1 MKFKIDSIKLKED
14 MLNVQGWA
22 IGSSKD
28 SVISYSL
35 EKSEGAEVDFEL
47 VKRRR
52 DDVSHIYFG
61 SISDQEFGFDINF
74 PYNSAEK
81 YLLYISA
88 DSKTGKVRLDKQNIK
103 RYQSSSYRKLDK
115 LKDLCNMETVKV
127 ALSFL
132 KKHGLRA
139 LLHKSVN
146 KLKGLDDDYIYSEW
160 FDKTKPSKE
169 DIELQRRAVFGY
181 MPKIS
186 IVIPVFKTPDDYL
199 RQLLDS
205 LLNQTYEKIEVCLA
219 DGSGVEASKEAVI
232 KEYTRRDDRLLYKL
246 LEKNLGLS
254 GNTNEAIAMSTGD
267 YIVFCDHDDILTEY
281 AMYEI
286 VKALNEHNKPEFI
299 YSDEDKIDITGSTVF
314 DPQFKPD
321 FNIDMLRSVN
331 YICHLVA
338 VKRDLINRIGVL
350 NPEFD
355 GAQDYDFVLR
365 ATEEAK
371 GIVHIPKVLYHWR
384 SHIGSTADNP
394 ESKLYAFEAGERA
407 LRAHYK
413 RALPDMKLS
422 GIEKG
427 VDYGVYHAKF
437 DIEESLISVIIPN
450 KDHIRDLDKAIRS
463 LIGGSYKN
471 LEIIVVENN
480 SKDEET
486 FEYYKKISAEFNFV
500 KVVNWEREFNYSAIN
515 NFGVSFAQG
524 EKLLFLNNDVELKN
538 PDLIREMCYYM
549 QRDDVGVC
557 GARLLYEDDTIQHA
571 GVVVGFGGIAGH
583 TFIGLHETQ
592 NSYCH
597 RAMIAQNYSAVT
609 AACMMSKRSAFDKV
623 GGFSEELAVAFNDID
638 YCMKIRSLGL
648 LVVYTPYALAYHYES
663 KSRGLEDT
671 PEKVERFNREIAA
684 FMKKWPDILKNGD
697 PYYNPNLTL
706 RKSDFALRD
715 LLKEAIGEPYHIE
728 GIERYL

>member
-1 MKFKIDSIKLKED
+1 MKLKIDSIKLRD
-14 MLNVQGWA
+14 DILNVHGWA
-22 IGSSKD
+22 IGSHKD
-28 SVISYSL
+28 STVDYKL
-35 EKSEGAEVDFEL
+35 EKSDGSIQDFEL

-61 SISDQEFGFDINF
+61 SIAEQEFGFDIHF
-74 PYNSAEK
+74 PYNNSEK
-81 YLLYISA
+81 YILYISA
-88 DSKTGKVRLDKQNIK
+88 EGKTRKVNLDEQNIAKYQSASYRRLDKI
-103 RYQSSSYRKLDK
+103 
-115 LKDLCNMETVKV
+115 KDLCNMETVKV
-127 ALSFL
+127 AFSFL

-139 LLHKSVN
+139 LIHKSMH
-146 KLKGLDDDYIYSEW
+146 KLKGLDDDYVYSEW

-169 DIELQRRAVFGY
+169 EIEAQRSFVFNY

-186 IVIPVFKTPDDYL
+186 IVIPVFKTNDSYL

-205 LLNQTYEKIEVCLA
+205 LLNQTYKDIEICLA
-219 DGSGVEASKEAVI
+219 DGSGMEASKESVV
-232 KEYTRRDDRLLYKL
+232 KEYSDQRIVYKL
-246 LEKNLGLS
+246 LDKNLGLS
-254 GNTNEAIAMSTGD
+254 GNTNEAIAMATGD
-267 YIVFCDHDDILTEY
+267 YIAFCDHDDIIPEY
-281 AMYEI
+281 AVYEI
-286 VKALNEHNKPEFI
+286 VKAVNEHNKPEFI
-299 YSDEDKIDITGSTVF
+299 YSDEDKIDMSGKTVF

-338 VKRDLINRIGVL
+338 VKRDLIERIGVL
-350 NPEFD
+350 KPEFD

-365 ATEEAK
+365 ATEAAK

-384 SHIGSTADNP
+384 SHMDSTADNP

-407 LRAHYK
+407 LEAHYK
-413 RALPDMKLS
+413 RALPELKLS
-422 GIEKG
+422 SIEKG
-427 VDYGVYHAKF
+427 VDYGIYHAKF
-437 DIEESLISVIIPN
+437 DIEENLISVIIPN
-450 KDHIRDLDKAIRS
+450 KDHTRDLDKAVRS
-463 LIGGSYKN
+463 LISGTYKN
-471 LEIIVVENN
+471 LEIIIVENN
-480 SKDEET
+480 SREEET
-486 FEYYKKISAEFNFV
+486 FSYYKKISEEFSFV
-500 KVVNWEREFNYSAIN
+500 KVVYWEREFNYSAIN
-515 NFGVSFAQG
+515 NFGVSFATG
-524 EKLLFLNNDVELKN
+524 EYLLFLNNDVELKN
-538 PDLIREMCYYM
+538 PDLLREMCYYM
-549 QRDDVGVC
+549 QREDVGIC

-571 GVVVGFGGIAGH
+571 GVVIGFGGIAGH

-609 AACMMSKRSAFDKV
+609 AACMMSKRSVFDKV
-623 GGFSEELAVAFNDID
+623 AGFSEELAVAFNDID
-638 YCMKIRSLGL
+638 YCMKVRELGL